1 VLLGGVPRPARSCK
15 CCRLWLVPL
24 LSPARKP
31 QLASL
36 LSATTAKGPVITL
49 HLVPFPTFNHPLPI
63 TSPEDGEQTLHW
75 HLSACWVPLW
85 TLPSLHRALP
95 RCQSQNSLPRS
106 SLPLPSNL
114 CRKHLLPTAG
124 SRRNTWACPKI
135 LPLPRI
141 PRCCRGALSLDSL
154 DPRLLGSR
162 LDGPLN

>member
-95 RCQSQNSLPRS
+95 RCQDSLPRS
-106 SLPLPSNL
+106 LASSLKPLQKAFAAHCGVKAKYVGVPQDSASSQNPPM
-114 CRKHLLPTAG
+114 LPWRTVA
-124 SRRNTWACPKI
+124 R
-135 LPLPRI
+135 LPRSAS
-141 PRCCRGALSLDSL
+141 PWFPTGWT
-154 DPRLLGSR
+154 P
-162 LDGPLN
+162 N